1 MMHTIFC
8 NLTSHIAVVNT
19 TVEILLQDITLYYK
33 LLQQIMLRYTEH
45 SSTGAKN
52 MHTRWYA
59 WTAILCQ

>member
-1 MMHTIFC
+1 MMRTIFC
-8 NLTSHIAVVNT
+8 NLISHITVANT

-33 LLQQIMLRYTEH
+33 LLQQIMLKYTEH

-52 MHTRWYA
+52 MHTCWHA